1 MSKSFEPLVSAIV
14 PAYNAEQTIQA
25 TIYSVLNQTYKN
37 IEVVVVD
44 DGSGDRTA
52 ELVKEIALK
61 DSRVIFFKQANSGV
75 AKARNLAIAK
85 SSGEFIAPIDADDLW
100 FPKNIEKQVQCFER
114 SDFRVG
120 LVYSWLVD
128 IDEFDRFTGG
138 VRTSLIEGQVYQ
150 TLVLHDFIGNGSCT
164 LIRRDCL
171 EQVGEYNCQLK
182 EQNAQGGEDLD
193 LYLRIAE
200 HYQFRVV
207 PEFLVG
213 YRKRSDSMSC
223 NYMAMAKSRYLIWQ
237 SVREKYPNIPQ
248 IVYRLSSSSF
258 YMYLAR
264 QSSQHGNYKTTWL
277 LLYKALQADWLTPLL
292 RLDFYRLSIAGCIK
306 VVTQS
311 LSFGW
316 QKPTWLK
323 TRQFEAKTPVLV
335 SDLEKQQIRT
345 RLKVL
350 IENALHQSIP
360 IMFGS
365 IQNWRKLKNYE

>member
-25 TIYSVLNQTYKN
+25 TIYSALNQTYKN
-37 IEVVVVD
+37 IEVIVVD
-44 DGSGDRTA
+44 DGSIDRTA
-52 ELVKEIALK
+52 ELVSQITLE
-61 DSRVIFFKQANSGV
+61 DSRVILFKQANSGV
-75 AKARNLAIAK
+75 AKARNMAIAK
-85 SSGEFIAPIDADDLW
+85 SSGEFIAPIDADDIW
-100 FPKNIEKQVQCFER
+100 FPENIEKQVQCFER
-114 SDFRVG
+114 SDSQVG
-120 LVYSWLVD
+120 LVYSWSVD
-128 IDEFDRFTGG
+128 IDELDRFTGG
-138 VRTSLIEGQVYQ
+138 VRTSLIQGRVYQ

-171 EQVGEYNCQLK
+171 EKVGEYNYQLK

-200 HYQFRVV
+200 QYQFRVV

-237 SVREKYPNIPQ
+237 SVRQKYPNIPQ
-248 IVYRLSSSSF
+248 IVYKLSSSSF

-264 QSSQHGNYKTTWL
+264 QSSQHGSYQTTWL

-292 RLDFYRLSIAGCIK
+292 RLDFYRLSIAGCMRII
-306 VVTQS
+306 TQAL

-316 QKPTWLK
+316 QKPSWID
-323 TRQFEAKTPVLV
+323 RQFRAKRFMLV
-335 SDLEKQQIRT
+335 SDLEQQQAGN

-350 IENALHQSIP
+350 IENALHRTIP
-360 IMFGS
+360 MMFGS
-365 IQNWRKLKNYE
+365 IQSWRKF